1 MKTKESEKI
10 TEITTLNENMK
21 TYNSNL
27 TKLSK
32 EKEELSNFIKN
43 LETESIEANKQENKN
58 KILQSI
64 FKKFYYLKINNNK
77 IIRKR
82 TREYFR
88 SISVSRKF
96 Q

>member
-1 MKTKESEKI
+1 LKTKESEKI